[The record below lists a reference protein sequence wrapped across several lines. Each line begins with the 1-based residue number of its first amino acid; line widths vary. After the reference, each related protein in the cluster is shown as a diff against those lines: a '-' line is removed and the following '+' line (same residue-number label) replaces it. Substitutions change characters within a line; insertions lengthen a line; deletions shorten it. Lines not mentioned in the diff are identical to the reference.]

1 MERILILM
9 QAANWAEAT
18 EALTSAR
25 ENALHRNALSYAL
38 VLPEAPTSPEECNMA
53 AFGTLQY
60 LVSPEMTFAAMETL
74 WHGERYALLAHP
86 AMRFERDWEKKLL
99 RALNDCPVENAQ
111 AVLTG
116 YLPAQDDPIGAVCP
130 VAAERID
137 PDGTLCF
144 AHGMPLTLAAHPMP
158 GVFLHPDFFFA
169 RAGFIRAMAQGSGTA
184 FLRAMVQGWQ
194 CCALN
199 QPVITLTHDL
209 PVPPVRIDPQ
219 EDGLA
224 QLKEE
229 YGVDFAAGTLSAAA
243 KRGLK
248 SNSLDMTLAVTPL
261 MRIKSAVQRR
271 RRKRTDPMPLCV
283 TVCPASLDE
292 EGMHWLRQ
300 LTQMQDLALLCYA
313 EGLKL
318 REVAEFH
325 PNVLE
330 YKPRYALTMP
340 TGKPPLFSRAA
351 MLSAAR
357 DRVLSSTHY
366 IWMAPDC
373 VRYPLYTGMALPWK
387 RLCGEKIVLA
397 SVRNR
402 LDLSMVVVPDK
413 QIKPLMSAI
422 GEQLRA
428 LLAAGTIPETEEA
441 LWAGIVKE
449 HPDWFEFRVLPV
461 ENSCSQSCSE
471 EKSCRRLRLG
481 SSRGLCCFRGQRLLL
496 EE

>member
-53 AFGTLQY
+53 AFGALQY

-158 GVFLHPDFFFA
+158 GAFLHPDFFFA

-194 CCALN
+194 CCTLN

-261 MRIKSAVQRR
+261 MRIKSAVQRW

-292 EGMHWLRQ
+292 EGMHWLRH
-300 LTQMQDLALLCYA
+300 LRLVSLALRAAGDAQRGARPGALQHALYLDGAGLCALSALYRHGA
-313 EGLKL
+313 AVEAAVR
-318 REVAEFH
+318 RENRAG
-325 PNVLE
+325 
-330 YKPRYALTMP
+330 KRQ
-340 TGKPPLFSRAA
+340 KPPRPVHGRCAGQADKAA
-351 MLSAAR
+351 DERHWGAITGIAGGR
-357 DRVLSSTHY
+357 DDSGDGRDTLGRH
-366 IWMAPDC
+366 C
-373 VRYPLYTGMALPWK
+373 
-387 RLCGEKIVLA
+387 E
-397 SVRNR
+397 
-402 LDLSMVVVPDK
+402 
-413 QIKPLMSAI
+413 
-422 GEQLRA
+422 
-428 LLAAGTIPETEEA
+428 GT
-441 LWAGIVKE
+441 
-449 HPDWFEFRVLPV
+449 
-461 ENSCSQSCSE
+461 S
-471 EKSCRRLRLG
+471 
-481 SSRGLCCFRGQRLLL
+481 GLV
-496 EE
+496 

>member
-53 AFGTLQY
+53 AFGALQY

-158 GVFLHPDFFFA
+158 GAFWHPDFFFA

-194 CCALN
+194 CCTLN

-209 PVPPVRIDPQ
+209 PVPPARIDPQ
-219 EDGLA
+219 EDVLA

-330 YKPRYALTMP
+330 YKPRYALPMP

-397 SVRNR
+397 SVRNC

-428 LLAAGTIPETEEA
+428 LLAAGTIPETEET
-441 LWAGIVKE
+441 LWTGIVKE
-449 HPDWFEFRVLPV
+449 HPDWFEFRALPV
-461 ENSCSQSCSE
+461 EKQ
-471 EKSCRRLRLG
+471 L
-481 SSRGLCCFRGQRLLL
+481 FTFLL
-496 EE
+496 

>member
-53 AFGTLQY
+53 AFGALQY

-158 GVFLHPDFFFA
+158 GAFLHPDFFFA

-194 CCALN
+194 CCTLN

-209 PVPPVRIDPQ
+209 PAPPARIDPQ

-313 EGLKL
+313 EGLKSST
-318 REVAEFH
+318 RTCW
-325 PNVLE
+325 N
-330 YKPRYALTMP
+330 T
-340 TGKPPLFSRAA
+340 SRA
-351 MLSAAR
+351 MLCRCRRANRRCLAAR
-357 DRVLSSTHY
+357 RCS
-366 IWMAPDC
+366 A
-373 VRYPLYTGMALPWK
+373 RRATGCSPARTISGW
-387 RLCGEKIVLA
+387 RRTAC
-397 SVRNR
+397 
-402 LDLSMVVVPDK
+402 
-413 QIKPLMSAI
+413 AI
-422 GEQLRA
+422 RSIPAWRCRGSGC
-428 LLAAGTIPETEEA
+428 AA
-441 LWAGIVKE
+441 
-449 HPDWFEFRVLPV
+449 R
-461 ENSCSQSCSE
+461 
-471 EKSCRRLRLG
+471 KSCWQASETASTCPWSLCRT
-481 SSRGLCCFRGQRLLL
+481 SR
-496 EE
+496 

>member
-53 AFGTLQY
+53 AFGALRY

-130 VAAERID
+130 VAAECID

-158 GVFLHPDFFFA
+158 GAFWHPNFFFA
-169 RAGFIRAMAQGSGTA
+169 RAGFIRAMAQGNGTA

-194 CCALN
+194 CCTLN

-209 PVPPVRIDPQ
+209 PVPPVRIEPQ

-248 SNSLDMTLAVTPL
+248 SNSLDVTLAVTPL

-330 YKPRYALTMP
+330 YKPRYALPMP
-340 TGKPPLFSRAA
+340 TGKPPLFSCAA

-441 LWAGIVKE
+441 LWTGIVKE
-449 HPDWFEFRVLPV
+449 HPDWFEFRALPV
-461 ENSCSQSCSE
+461 EKQ
-471 EKSCRRLRLG
+471 L
-481 SSRGLCCFRGQRLLL
+481 FTFLL
-496 EE
+496 

>member
-158 GVFLHPDFFFA
+158 GAFWHPDFFFA

-194 CCALN
+194 CCTLN

-209 PVPPVRIDPQ
+209 PVPPVRIEPQ

-330 YKPRYALTMP
+330 YKPRYALPMP
-340 TGKPPLFSRAA
+340 TGKPSLFSRAA

-428 LLAAGTIPETEEA
+428 LLAAGTIPETEET

-461 ENSCSQSCSE
+461 EKQ
-471 EKSCRRLRLG
+471 L
-481 SSRGLCCFRGQRLLL
+481 FTFLL
-496 EE
+496 

>member
-1 MERILILM
+1 
-9 QAANWAEAT
+9 
-18 EALTSAR
+18 
-25 ENALHRNALSYAL
+25 
-38 VLPEAPTSPEECNMA
+38 
-53 AFGTLQY
+53 
-60 LVSPEMTFAAMETL
+60 
-74 WHGERYALLAHP
+74 
-86 AMRFERDWEKKLL
+86 
-99 RALNDCPVENAQ
+99 
-111 AVLTG
+111 
-116 YLPAQDDPIGAVCP
+116 
-130 VAAERID
+130 
-137 PDGTLCF
+137 
-144 AHGMPLTLAAHPMP
+144 
-158 GVFLHPDFFFA
+158 
-169 RAGFIRAMAQGSGTA
+169 
-184 FLRAMVQGWQ
+184 MVQGWQ
-194 CCALN
+194 CCTLN

-248 SNSLDMTLAVTPL
+248 SNSLDVTLAVTPL

-330 YKPRYALTMP
+330 YKPRYALPMP
-340 TGKPPLFSRAA
+340 TGKPPLFSCAA

-449 HPDWFEFRVLPV
+449 HPDWFEFRALPV
-461 ENSCSQSCSE
+461 EKQ
-471 EKSCRRLRLG
+471 L
-481 SSRGLCCFRGQRLLL
+481 FTLLL
-496 EE
+496 

>member
-18 EALTSAR
+18 EAMTSAR

-53 AFGTLQY
+53 AFGALRY

-158 GVFLHPDFFFA
+158 GAFLHPDFFFA

-194 CCALN
+194 CCTLN

-248 SNSLDMTLAVTPL
+248 SNSLDVTLAVTPL

-318 REVAEFH
+318 REVAELSLIH
-325 PNVLE
+325 ISE
-330 YKPRYALTMP
+330 P
-340 TGKPPLFSRAA
+340 TTRS
-351 MLSAAR
+351 
-357 DRVLSSTHY
+357 
-366 IWMAPDC
+366 
-373 VRYPLYTGMALPWK
+373 
-387 RLCGEKIVLA
+387 
-397 SVRNR
+397 
-402 LDLSMVVVPDK
+402 
-413 QIKPLMSAI
+413 
-422 GEQLRA
+422 
-428 LLAAGTIPETEEA
+428 
-441 LWAGIVKE
+441 
-449 HPDWFEFRVLPV
+449 
-461 ENSCSQSCSE
+461 
-471 EKSCRRLRLG
+471 
-481 SSRGLCCFRGQRLLL
+481 
-496 EE
+496 

>member
-53 AFGTLQY
+53 AFGALQY

-130 VAAERID
+130 VAAERIEQ
-137 PDGTLCF
+137 DGTLCF

-158 GVFLHPDFFFA
+158 GAFLHPDFFFA
-169 RAGFIRAMAQGSGTA
+169 RAGFIRAMAQGGGTA

-194 CCALN
+194 CCTLN

-209 PVPPVRIDPQ
+209 PVPPARIDPQ

-229 YGVDFAAGTLSAAA
+229 YGVDFAAGEARL
-243 KRGLK
+243 
-248 SNSLDMTLAVTPL
+248 
-261 MRIKSAVQRR
+261 
-271 RRKRTDPMPLCV
+271 
-283 TVCPASLDE
+283 
-292 EGMHWLRQ
+292 
-300 LTQMQDLALLCYA
+300 
-313 EGLKL
+313 
-318 REVAEFH
+318 EV
-325 PNVLE
+325 
-330 YKPRYALTMP
+330 
-340 TGKPPLFSRAA
+340 
-351 MLSAAR
+351 
-357 DRVLSSTHY
+357 
-366 IWMAPDC
+366 
-373 VRYPLYTGMALPWK
+373 
-387 RLCGEKIVLA
+387 
-397 SVRNR
+397 
-402 LDLSMVVVPDK
+402 K
-413 QIKPLMSAI
+413 QP
-422 GEQLRA
+422 
-428 LLAAGTIPETEEA
+428 
-441 LWAGIVKE
+441 
-449 HPDWFEFRVLPV
+449 
-461 ENSCSQSCSE
+461 
-471 EKSCRRLRLG
+471 
-481 SSRGLCCFRGQRLLL
+481 
-496 EE
+496 